1 MERQE
6 KEEKEKEW
14 RQAKQKLLEK
24 DMKERKE
31 EKERMEIA
39 QMKMKI
45 AEDKLK
51 DLKKT
56 PLGARA
62 FADIKPQVSC
72 TGVRMCVSAL
82 YIVRTKAFQHVSRF
96 LPLLSFLLAHFRVCV

>member
-62 FADIKPQVSC
+62 FADIKPEVSYTVVWIC
-72 TGVRMCVSAL
+72 FGHSHKKSFSA
-82 YIVRTKAFQHVSRF
+82 YCS
-96 LPLLSFLLAHFRVCV
+96 LSL